1 MFWMK
6 NHNCSGV
13 TVYFICTQTFRFFLL
28 WPCQLK
34 PALTVLFTSDK
45 MVGRIGKGADKCDIQ
60 NGSGELCCILSHCT
74 ATAPSFWR
82 LICKYTHLFTTKI
95 SEVFLNPVTLM
106 PMTFYYPWD
115 VYVQQLVYWQ
125 WVLI

>member
-1 MFWMK
+1 MYVLNEK
-6 NHNCSGV
+6 S
-13 TVYFICTQTFRFFLL
+13 QLL
-28 WPCQLK
+28 WSYSILHMYTNVQILPVVTTCQLK

-60 NGSGELCCILSHCT
+60 NGSGELCCIPSHCT

-95 SEVFLNPVTLM
+95 SEVFLYPVTLM
-106 PMTFYYPWD
+106 PMTFYYP
-115 VYVQQLVYWQ
+115 
-125 WVLI
+125 